1 MTLGLQGERFGQ
13 KLPPLT
19 EYLRGVTRDYPK
31 GIGIVKEFV
40 QNADDAGASLIKVVV
55 DWRTHPS
62 AALPGQ
68 AMAALMGP
76 AILFYNDA
84 QFTDRDLE
92 GIEQLSLGGKAS
104 DTAKTGRFGLGFNSA
119 YNVTDV
125 PSFLTRDRLYF
136 FDPHG
141 TTVYGARPENP
152 GQRWPLKVLWDKA
165 PDLLTPFLP
174 LDLKQKQPFYPATA
188 FRLPFRT
195 EEQAR
200 VSEISNETFG
210 RSDVEAIFGTLET
223 MGAELLLFLRHL
235 MAIEV
240 YEIPEDAT
248 APQLRCAFRTKNTA
262 AVKERRDRL
271 RQWQQQRDVFGVLK
285 TNRKL
290 SVSYQHVIEVVSGQ
304 GRAAEVWRVVNGL
317 YCDLDGALVEEAQAL
332 NASGE
337 KVFPSAGAAALVSGR
352 GGKGPSGSAY
362 CFLPLPDPTQL
373 PVHVHGFFDLDRS
386 RRNLTDDSGLSGN
399 DARRGRWNRLL
410 VEHAV
415 AAAYAELLVEL
426 RKDVGEADPAGF
438 YRYWPLD
445 NAPGLFAQ
453 VLPSLVRHLEEERVI
468 STTAPSRWRT
478 FEESVTIEAEWACL
492 KEPLAAMGLAVADP
506 ALPPELERAL
516 RDADAFLQALLPNR
530 LAQELRLDH
539 DLNRPLA
546 EVEQPWLRERA
557 WLKDLLRFC
566 LRNPYADLSGLPL
579 ALMADGKLR
588 TFGRVRAFDGSL
600 VNIYLG
606 GSAERS
612 IFSSYASMFVEA
624 VFARETG
631 LKVAPQAQLRMM
643 TPALVV
649 WCLPWVLN
657 EQRLTQPHSWQPR
670 GEEPPNGAW
679 LTEVYEYLTAHKD
692 GWWDGK
698 EATREAFKRLALVPD
713 QFGALKCPGFADT
726 PLLLDDKATP
736 LEEALNYL
744 DVPIVFAD
752 TPLKQAMNR
761 FADTFGE
768 FVYRLTPVD
777 LVDTL
782 GSLDFLGDDFETD
795 VHGPILDFFSTPSA
809 VNELLNGERSGA
821 LAELKIFPVSG
832 NKLVS
837 LKETNTYLSVT
848 RNLPPDLQGA
858 HFLNE
863 GPSSRWRGLFQSL
876 GAEELTEARIAEL
889 VLNNYAALD
898 EGAKQG
904 SLTWLRD
911 NLSVAER
918 AADEQMRTG
927 AKELRERLAQ
937 APLVRCDDGLYRAAR
952 ETYTPDAELPR
963 KVLGASAP
971 LPDMTHYR
979 EAPDRWLEFFGRLG
993 MASSPRPADLVAYL
1007 DLLLGQADRE
1017 GVQTVEAALAQF
1029 GEHISQ
1035 HWSELERGSDTFAA
1049 DLRKRAWLPSL
1060 QRSRRSLPGF
1070 VAPEDRLYRPEE
1082 IYAASSV
1089 YLVISQAPVLP
1100 FSLSGEMR
1108 TALEMPARPDIE
1120 TVLRHFNYLLELW
1133 HALDH
1138 SGLDAK
1144 PFGES
1149 MEAIYRFLGNSDGAR
1164 LAPVLAAYATDP
1176 CLWDPKSGKLWP
1188 PRCTFGF
1195 GAKTDVFGSRR
1206 VQLSSDNKTLDDGYK
1221 ALGRRDEVE
1230 PSDYLEFLLELFEEY
1245 EGRTLSDSD
1254 QRSVLKVLDY
1264 LRLETDPDQLG
1275 EVPMLTQTGTLALAD
1290 EVYLNDAYWLEDRI
1304 DNSAI
1309 SLLHKKTN
1317 DEFALAI
1324 GVHLLSECIQENLA
1338 DSPVKADHAD
1348 TLRQCQR
1355 WQDTIHS
1362 PEFAHGVLR
1371 LIKSEGSEVRV
1382 RDLRLF
1388 ERVEVIPVKEIHTT
1402 LWLET
1407 EGREIGSGRA
1417 EFFPD
1422 LGQDIIYLAEPPIK
1436 SLLAD
1441 ALNQTLEGAR
1451 LQNTSALGEIL
1462 DISPSGIARQ
1472 LDRLHIA
1479 RLVRDAN
1486 EEQEVDDVEP
1496 EHIEDADFE
1505 TDFVQ
1510 AVAPGI
1516 DAPTTAAGRAEP
1528 TAEAARERS
1537 RPPQQHGSGTQV
1549 PEPDTKETAEPPK
1562 VNPIGDEPFAG
1573 GAARSAGSKGA
1584 SRPRKSSERSASS
1597 SGSAKRTKQSR
1608 HRTFVYAEHETA
1620 TEDDDKD
1627 EGTSARAQSIGR
1639 AAELKV
1645 MAYERR
1651 EGRMPDHYGGNN
1663 EGFDIVSTSADGSKR
1678 YIEVKGIDGPWG
1690 ERGVALSAPQYR
1702 KALAEGGSYWLYVVE
1717 YALDDEAALITAIA
1731 NPAGT
1736 VTRYVFD
1743 AGWRMLDTP

>member
-1 MTLGLQGERFGQ
+1 MTPGLQGERFGQ
-13 KLPPLT
+13 KPPPLT
-19 EYLRGVTRDYPK
+19 KYLHSLIRDYPK

-40 QNADDAGASLIKVVV
+40 QNADDAGATCLKILV
-55 DWRTHPS
+55 DWRSHPTT
-62 AALPGQ
+62 ALPDGR
-68 AMAALMGP
+68 MAPLMGP
-76 AILFYNDA
+76 ALLFYNNA
-84 QFTDRDLE
+84 RFTERDLE
-92 GIEQLSLGGKAS
+92 GIKQLSQGSKVA
-104 DTAKTGRFGLGFNSA
+104 DTGKTGRFGLGFNSA

-125 PSFLTRDRLYF
+125 PSFVTGEHLYF

-141 TTVYGARPENP
+141 TTVFGASVQEP
-152 GQRWPLKVLWDKA
+152 GQSWALKALWREA
-165 PDLLTPFLP
+165 PDLLEPFLP
-174 LDLKQKQPFYPATA
+174 LGLKDKQTFYPDTI

-195 EEQAR
+195 DEQAR
-200 VSEISNETFG
+200 LSEISKEPFG
-210 RSDVEAIFGTLET
+210 KSDVEAIYGTLERV
-223 MGAELLLFLRHL
+223 GAELLLFLRHL
-235 MAIEV
+235 TSIEV
-240 YEIPEDAT
+240 YEIPEGSST
-248 APQLRCAFRTKNTA
+248 LQQRCVFRTRNSA
-262 AVKERRDRL
+262 EVQERRDQLER
-271 RQWQQQRDVFGVLK
+271 RQQQGDVFTLLK

-290 SVSYQHVIEVVSGQ
+290 SITYKHVIEVESGQ
-304 GRAAEVWRVVNGL
+304 ERNEEVWRIVNGL
-317 YCDLDGALVEEAQAL
+317 YCDHDSELVKETKAL
-332 NASGE
+332 NESGE
-337 KVFPSAGAAALVSGR
+337 KVLPSAGAAALVAGR
-352 GGKGPSGSAY
+352 GGSRPQGSTY
-362 CFLPLPDPTQL
+362 CFLPLPVPTQL
-373 PVHVHGFFDLDRS
+373 PVHVHGYFDLDRS
-386 RRNLTDDSGLSGN
+386 RQKLTDDDGLSGN

-410 VEHAV
+410 IEHAV

-426 RKDVGEADPAGF
+426 RQDVGESDPTGF

-445 NAPGLFAQ
+445 DAPGLFAY

-468 STTAPSRWRT
+468 STTAPGRWRT

-516 RDADAFLQALLPNR
+516 RDANAFLQELSPNR
-530 LAQELRLDH
+530 LAQELRFDH

-557 WLKDLLRFC
+557 WLKDLLKFC

-588 TFGRVRAFDGSL
+588 TFGRVRASNGSL

-612 IFSSYASMFVEA
+612 IFASYASMFVEA

-631 LKVAPQAQLRMM
+631 LKAASQAQLQMM

-649 WCLPWVLN
+649 RCLPWVLN
-657 EQRLTQPHSWQPR
+657 EQSLTQPHSWQPR

-679 LTEVYEYLTAHKD
+679 LTEVYAYLTTHKD

-698 EATREAFKRLALVPD
+698 EATREVFKCLALVPD
-713 QFGALKCPGFADT
+713 QFGALRRPGFTDT

-744 DVPIVFAD
+744 DVPIVSAD
-752 TPLKQAMNR
+752 TPLKQAINR
-761 FADTFGE
+761 FADTLGE

-782 GSLDFLGDDFETD
+782 GSLDFLGDDFEVE
-795 VHGPILDFFSTPSA
+795 VHGPILDLFSTPQA
-809 VNELLNGERSGA
+809 INELLNGERHDA
-821 LAELKIFPVSG
+821 LAELKVFPVSG

-837 LKETNTYLSVT
+837 LKEPNTYLSVT
-848 RNLPPDLQGA
+848 RNLPPDLHGA

-889 VLNNYAALD
+889 VLENYAALD

-918 AADEQMRTG
+918 AADERTLTG

-937 APLVRCDDGLYRAAR
+937 APLVLCDDGLYRAAK

-963 KVLGASAP
+963 KVLGSSAP

-979 EAPDRWLEFFGRLG
+979 EAPNRWLEFFGQLG
-993 MASSPRPADLVAYL
+993 MASSPRPEDLVAYL

-1017 GVQTVEAALAQF
+1017 GVQAVETALAQF

-1035 HWSELERGSDTFAA
+1035 HWSELEQRSNTFAA
-1049 DLRKRAWLPSL
+1049 NLKERAWLPSL
-1060 QRSRRSLPGF
+1060 QRPKRSLPGF

-1082 IYAASSV
+1082 IYATNSAS
-1089 YLVISQAPVLP
+1089 LVTSQAPVLP
-1100 FSLSGEMR
+1100 FSLSSETR
-1108 TALEMPARPDIE
+1108 TALEIPSRPDAG
-1120 TVLRHFNYLLELW
+1120 TVLQHFGYLLELW
-1133 HALDH
+1133 HASNH
-1138 SGLDAK
+1138 SGLDAQ

-1149 MEAIYRFLGNSDGAR
+1149 IESIYRFLGSSDGTR
-1164 LAPVLAAYATDP
+1164 LAPVLAAYDADP
-1176 CLWDPKSGKLWP
+1176 CLWDPKSEKLWL
-1188 PRCTFGF
+1188 PRYTFGL
-1195 GAKTDVFGSRR
+1195 GAKIDIFGSRR
-1206 VQLSSDNKTLDDGYK
+1206 VRLSSDSKTLDDGYK
-1221 ALGRRDEVE
+1221 ALGRRDKVE

-1245 EGRTLSDSD
+1245 EGRTLSDGD

-1264 LRLETDPDQLG
+1264 LRLDTEPDQLG
-1275 EVPMLTQTGTLALAD
+1275 EVPILTQTGTLALAD

-1304 DNSAI
+1304 DDSAI
-1309 SLLHKKTN
+1309 SLLHKKIN

-1324 GVHLLSECIQENLA
+1324 GVRLLTECIQEGLA
-1338 DSPVKADHAD
+1338 SSPVKADRAD

-1355 WQDTIHS
+1355 WQDTIRS

-1382 RDLRLF
+1382 GDLRLF
-1388 ERVEVIPVKEIHTT
+1388 ERVEVMPVKEIHTT

-1422 LGQDIIYLAEPPIK
+1422 LGQDVIYLAEPPIK

-1462 DISPSGIARQ
+1462 DVSPSGIARQ
-1472 LDRLHIA
+1472 LDRLHIS
-1479 RLVRDAN
+1479 RLVQDAN

-1496 EHIEDADFE
+1496 GHIEDADFE
-1505 TDFVQ
+1505 TDFAQ
-1510 AVAPGI
+1510 AVVPED

-1528 TAEAARERS
+1528 TAEAARERF
-1537 RPPQQHGSGTQV
+1537 RPPQQHGSGTRV
-1549 PEPDTKETAEPPK
+1549 SEPDTKATAEPPK

-1573 GAARSAGSKGA
+1573 GTARSAVSEGA
-1584 SRPRKSSERSASS
+1584 SRQRRASARSASS
-1597 SGSAKRTKQSR
+1597 SGSARRTKQSR
-1608 HRTFVYAEHETA
+1608 HHTFVYAEHEPVM
-1620 TEDDDKD
+1620 EDDDKD

-1645 MAYERR
+1645 IAYERQ
-1651 EGRMPDHYGGNN
+1651 EGRTPDHYGGNN
-1663 EGFDIVSTSADGSKR
+1663 EGFDIVSTTTDGSKR

-1690 ERGVALSAPQYR
+1690 ERGVALTAPQYEM
-1702 KALAEGGSYWLYVVE
+1702 ALEQGSSYWLYVVE
-1717 YALDDEAALITAIA
+1717 FALDDEKASITSIP
-1731 NPAGT
+1731 NPAGA
-1736 VTRYVFD
+1736 VMRYVFD
-1743 AGWRMLDTP
+1743 VGWKNII

>member
-1 MTLGLQGERFGQ
+1 MTFGLQGERFGQ

-19 EYLRGVTRDYPK
+19 EYLRGVIRDYPK

-62 AALPGQ
+62 AALPGRE
-68 AMAALMGP
+68 MTALMGP

-84 QFTDRDLE
+84 QFTDRDLA

-104 DTAKTGRFGLGFNSA
+104 DTGKTGRFGLGFNSA

-141 TTVYGARPENP
+141 TTVYGARPEDP
-152 GQRWPLKVLWDKA
+152 GQRWPLKALWNEA
-165 PDLLTPFLP
+165 PDLLTPFLS
-174 LDLKQKQPFYPATA
+174 LDLKQQQTYYSATA

-200 VSEISNETFG
+200 VSEISNEPFG

-235 MAIEV
+235 TAIEV
-240 YEIPEDAT
+240 YEIPEGTA
-248 APQLRCAFRTKNTA
+248 APQLRCAFRTKNA
-262 AVKERRDRL
+262 VEVKERRDRL

-290 SVSYQHVIEVVSGQ
+290 PVRYKHVIEVVSGQ
-304 GRAAEVWRVVNGL
+304 GRSAEVWRVVNGL
-317 YCDLDGALVEEAQAL
+317 YCDPDGALVEEAQAL

-337 KVFPSAGAAALVSGR
+337 KVFPGAGAAALVSGR
-352 GGKGPSGSAY
+352 EGRGPPGSAY
-362 CFLPLPDPTQL
+362 CFLPLPVPTQL

-445 NAPGLFAQ
+445 DAPGLFAR

-468 STTAPSRWRT
+468 STTAPGRWRT
-478 FEESVTIEAEWACL
+478 FEESVTLEAEWACL
-492 KEPLAAMGLAVADP
+492 KEPLAAKGLAVTDP
-506 ALPPELERAL
+506 ALPSALEQAL
-516 RDADAFLQALLPNR
+516 CDAGAFLQGLSPNR
-530 LAQELRLDH
+530 LAQELRLDY

-546 EVEQPWLRERA
+546 EVEQPWLRAHA

-588 TFGRVRAFDGSL
+588 TFGRVRASDGSL

-606 GSAERS
+606 GRAERS
-612 IFSSYASMFVEA
+612 IFSSFASMFVDPVYAQKAEL
-624 VFARETG
+624 REDSRAH
-631 LKVAPQAQLRMM
+631 LKVM

-649 WCLPWVLN
+649 KCLPWILDERVLT
-657 EQRLTQPHSWQPR
+657 RSRSWRPD
-670 GEEPPNGAW
+670 GEGPPNGAW
-679 LTEVYEYLTAHKD
+679 LTEVYGYLTARKS
-692 GWWDGK
+692 GWWDRT
-698 EATREAFKRLALVPD
+698 EATRFAFRRLPLVPD
-713 QFGALKCPGFADT
+713 QFGALRLPGFAST
-726 PLLLDDKATP
+726 PLLSSDAEAP
-736 LEEALNYL
+736 LEQALSYL
-744 DVPIVFAD
+744 DVPVVSAD
-752 TPLKQAMNR
+752 ASLKQAISR
-761 FADTFGE
+761 FADEVGE
-768 FVYRLTPVD
+768 FIYRITPVD

-782 GSLDFLGDDFETD
+782 GSLDFMGDTFETE
-795 VHGPILDFFSTPSA
+795 VHGPILDFLVTPQA
-809 VNELLNGERSGA
+809 MQELADRGKKEA
-821 LAELKIFPVSG
+821 LAALKMFPVTG
-832 NKLVS
+832 DRLVN
-837 LKETNTYLSVT
+837 LKEPGTFLSAA
-848 RNLPPDLQGA
+848 RNLPPDLDGA
-858 HFLNE
+858 HFLYE
-863 GPSSRWRGLFQSL
+863 GPDSRWRGLFRFL
-876 GAEELTEARIAEL
+876 GAKELTEARIAEL
-889 VLNNYAALD
+889 VLDDYSALD
-898 EGAKQG
+898 EGAKQI

-918 AADEQMRTG
+918 TADERTLTG
-927 AKELRERLAQ
+927 ARELRERLAQ
-937 APLVRCDDGLYRAAR
+937 APLVRCDDGLYRAAK

-963 KVLGASAP
+963 KVLGSSAS

-993 MASSPRPADLVAYL
+993 MASSPRPEDLIMYL
-1007 DLLLGQADRE
+1007 DFLLGQADRE
-1017 GVQTVEAALAQF
+1017 GVRGVETALAQF

-1035 HWSELERGSDTFAA
+1035 HWSELEQRSDTFAA
-1049 DLRKRAWLPSL
+1049 DLKGRAWLLSL
-1060 QRSRRSLPGF
+1060 QRPKRSLPGF

-1082 IYAASSV
+1082 MYAASSAP
-1089 YLVISQAPVLP
+1089 LVTSQAPVLL
-1100 FSLSGEMR
+1100 FSLSSEMR
-1108 TALEMPARPDIE
+1108 TALEMPARPDAE
-1120 TVLRHFNYLLELW
+1120 TVLRHFDYLLELW
-1133 HALDH
+1133 HAPDH

-1149 MEAIYRFLGNSDGAR
+1149 MEAIYRFLGSSDGAR
-1164 LAPVLAAYATDP
+1164 LAPVLAAYAADP
-1176 CLWDPKSGKLWP
+1176 CLWNPKSEKLWP

-1206 VQLSSDNKTLDDGYK
+1206 VRLSSDSKALDDGYK

-1245 EGRTLSDSD
+1245 EGKTLSDGD

-1264 LRLETDPDQLG
+1264 LRLETNPDQLG
-1275 EVPMLTQTGTLALAD
+1275 EVPILTQTGTLALAD
-1290 EVYLNDAYWLEDRI
+1290 EAYLNDAYWLEDRI
-1304 DNSAI
+1304 DDSAI
-1309 SLLHKKTN
+1309 SLLHKKIN
-1317 DEFALAI
+1317 HEFALAV
-1324 GVHLLSECIQENLA
+1324 GARLLSECIQEALVG
-1338 DSPVKADHAD
+1338 SPVKADHAD

-1355 WQDTIHS
+1355 WQDTIRS
-1362 PEFAHGVLR
+1362 PEFAQGVVR
-1371 LIKSEGSEVRV
+1371 LVKGEGSEVRV
-1382 RDLRLF
+1382 GDLRLF
-1388 ERVEVIPVKEIHTT
+1388 ERVKVMPVKEIRTT
-1402 LWLET
+1402 LWLDT

-1422 LGQDIIYLAEPPIK
+1422 LDQDAIYLAEPPIK

-1451 LQNTSALGEIL
+1451 LRNTSALGEIL
-1462 DISPSGIARQ
+1462 DVLPGDIARQ
-1472 LDRLHIA
+1472 LDRLHIS
-1479 RLVRDAN
+1479 RLAQDAN

-1505 TDFVQ
+1505 TDPAQ
-1510 AVAPGI
+1510 AVAPED
-1516 DAPTTAAGRAEP
+1516 DAPTTAEGRAEP

-1537 RPPQQHGSGTQV
+1537 RSPQQHGSGTQV
-1549 PEPDTKETAEPPK
+1549 PEPDTKATAEPPK
-1562 VNPIGDEPFAG
+1562 ANPTGDEPFAG
-1573 GAARSAGSKGA
+1573 GTARSAASEGA
-1584 SRPRKSSERSASS
+1584 SRQRRASARSASS
-1597 SGSAKRTKQSR
+1597 SGSARRAKQSR
-1608 HRTFVYAEHETA
+1608 HRTFVHAEHETA

-1651 EGRMPDHYGGNN
+1651 EGRTPDHYGGNN
-1663 EGFDIVSTSADGSKR
+1663 EGFDIVSTAADGSKR

-1702 KALAEGGSYWLYVVE
+1702 KALDKGSSYWLYVVE
-1717 YALDDEAALITAIA
+1717 YALDDKAASITPIV
-1731 NPAGT
+1731 NPAGA
-1736 VTRYVFD
+1736 VMRYVFD
-1743 AGWRMLDTP
+1743 VGWKMVGAT